1 MSIKHETEKNPQE
14 WVLLFDEKGK
24 LAHLHKNMKIACQMT
39 GLELKIDAFT
49 PSNKT
54 GSTGYHVRNLIKGCV
69 DIKKD
74 LGKLTLAEYQ
84 MRVME
89 LIASKNPDFHE
100 KN

>member
-1 MSIKHETEKNPQE
+1 MSINNETEKNPRE
-14 WVLLFDEKGK
+14 WVLLFNEKGK
-24 LAHLHKNMKIACQMT
+24 LVHLHGNLKVACEMT

-89 LIASKNPDFHE
+89 LIAFKNPNFHV